1 MQSCDDQDK
10 AGCTALLLAC
20 QAGHVAVVELLL
32 ASGANPNEY
41 NNEQN
46 TALHVAKTKDVAAAL
61 LVHAGPNKA
70 DTVLLDAMGRTA
82 YEVRQAAAT
91 PFCCVCCLHAAEH
104 FGAWHAR
111 RSTRRTD
118 SVAGRTRWWPP
129 SRCVPF
135 LPQAPSGGL
144 RYSIVLPIQPPGDS
158 HCPVNSAAEGRT
170 ACRRGRTRWRPRR
183 PRPFSR

>member
-1 MQSCDDQDK
+1 MQSCDDQDN

-20 QAGHVAVVELLL
+20 EAGHVAVVELLL

-46 TALHVAKTKDVAAAL
+46 TALHVAKTKNVAAAL
-61 LVHAGPNKA
+61 LVHAGPNMA

-82 YEVRQAAAT
+82 YEVPSALASHPSRAGGMSAWLPAA

-135 LPQAPSGGL
+135 LPHAPSGGL
-144 RYSIVLPIQPPGDS
+144 IPLCFPSNRQAILIAQ
-158 HCPVNSAAEGRT
+158 
-170 ACRRGRTRWRPRR
+170 
-183 PRPFSR
+183 